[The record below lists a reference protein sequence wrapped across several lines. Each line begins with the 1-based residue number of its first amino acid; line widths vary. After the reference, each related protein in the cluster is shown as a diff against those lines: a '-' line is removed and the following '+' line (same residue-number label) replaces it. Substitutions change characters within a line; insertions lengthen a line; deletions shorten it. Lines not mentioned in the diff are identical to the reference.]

1 MQVAFAIRT
10 GARAGQTAI
19 LAKPYATIGRHP
31 ASDFRFDP
39 ERDLAVSSRH
49 AAVILHDGIFAL
61 RDLGSTNGTLV
72 NGERLSGEH
81 VLADGDVIEF
91 GANGPRVEV
100 TVQFADMPAAPA
112 TIPIAQVGVRG
123 PGGRVTITSGHDIQS
138 PRVVAEARLAREV
151 QRRTMRLRLIAGGLA
166 AVLAVVV
173 GLAGWQEIGDRR
185 IERRRVELLREV
197 DSLGTALRAM
207 SVSVRSM
214 QLALDSADLETA
226 RLRRE
231 IGRAGRD
238 PRELELLRR
247 RLSDAAQRQRI
258 LTSAAGLDAA
268 KIGAAN
274 RRAVALVVSE
284 LADDGRFTGTGFAIR
299 SGPTSAF
306 VVTNRHLVTGAPGSA
321 MRQLSVTFDGSPET
335 YRAEVVAVHPSA
347 DLALL
352 RVFANGGT
360 PTVRGLSA
368 SPPPEGAAVALLGF
382 PLGLDLPMAASVSAT
397 TGVGTVSRILPTIL
411 QLDAYGAPGASG
423 SPVFDSAG
431 DVAGVVYGGERESQG
446 RIVYAAPAR
455 QVRELLVAAGL
466 E

>member
-31 ASDFRFDP
+31 ASDLRFDP

-61 RDLGSTNGTLV
+61 RELGSTNGTLV
-72 NGERLSGEH
+72 NGARIAGEH

-91 GANGPRVEV
+91 GANGPRAEI
-100 TVQFADMPAAPA
+100 TIQFADLPAAPA

-123 PGGRVTITSGHDIQS
+123 PGGRVTITSGHDILS
-138 PRVVAEARLAREV
+138 PRAAAEARVAREV
-151 QRRTMRLRLIAGGLA
+151 HRRTMRLRLVTGGLA
-166 AVLAVVV
+166 ATLAGVVA
-173 GLAGWQEIGDRR
+173 LAGWQELGDRR
-185 IERRRVELLREV
+185 IERRRSALLREV
-197 DSLGTALRAM
+197 DSLGGALRAM

-214 QLALDSADLETA
+214 RLALDSADLETA

-238 PRELELLRR
+238 PRELELLQR

-258 LTSAAGLDAA
+258 LTSAAGLDVAA
-268 KIGAAN
+268 IAAAN
-274 RRAVALVVSE
+274 RRAVTLVLAE
-284 LADDGRFTGTGFAIR
+284 LADGSRFTASGFAIR
-299 SGPTSAF
+299 SGPTSSL
-306 VVTNRHLVTGAPGSA
+306 VVTNRHIVAGAGGGAPA
-321 MRQLSVTFDGSPET
+321 RLAVLPDGSGESF
-335 YRAEVVAVHPSA
+335 RAEVVAVHPTA

-352 RVFANGGT
+352 RVYAEGGMAA
-360 PTVRGLSA
+360 VRGLA
-368 SPPPEGAAVALLGF
+368 AAAPAEGAAVAMLGF
-382 PLGLDLPMAASVSAT
+382 PLGLDLPMDAGVSAT
-397 TGVGTVSRILPTIL
+397 TGVGTVSRLLPSIV
-411 QLDAYGAPGASG
+411 QLDAYGAPGSSG
-423 SPVFDSAG
+423 SPVFDAAG
-431 DVAGVVYGGERESQG
+431 DVTAVVYGGERESQG

-455 QVRELLVAAGL
+455 QVRELLVAAGA